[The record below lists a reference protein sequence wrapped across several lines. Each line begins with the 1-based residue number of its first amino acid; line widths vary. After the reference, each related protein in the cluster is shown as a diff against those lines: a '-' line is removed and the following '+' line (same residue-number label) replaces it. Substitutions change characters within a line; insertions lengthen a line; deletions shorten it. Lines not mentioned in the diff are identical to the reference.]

1 MSNFFTLA
9 KEHAQGI
16 MSGPG
21 QRNQD
26 GEYVATDGQRKPS
39 GHWSALPASLRQG
52 LVNID
57 PSLEGARALHVILL
71 NFKMLAHNHET
82 LARNNESTAHAFD
95 QFGADQI
102 PGHRHDSSGDTALSD
117 IAYHIAACLRE
128 EAHVNSSHTS
138 RLDEIREGL
147 ACAIV
152 TENSLSS
159 SRGARSSATR
169 ELRGLTNGQYTR
181 GEKQRDRI
189 PELEERIKNLT
200 EASVDDE
207 RRVGAELR
215 DQMRNSLGDY
225 FSELES
231 YGEKLK
237 IVARYG
243 KQLSGII
250 PSGPPE
256 FPAPVRTPS
265 TSLWDGADK
274 ARALRNSLH
283 SAIEYHITQGSIEPV
298 LVNDGTEAAGTG
310 TDQMHLNMTVPII
323 PPSHIYTQETLE
335 EQETEESAH
344 RVPETGTAPVDP
356 TVAETGIIPDGN
368 SGPKSGQLRMRV
380 TDK

>member
-1 MSNFFTLA
+1 MSKFFTLA
-9 KEHAQGI
+9 KERAQGI
-16 MSGPG
+16 MSGSG
-21 QRNQD
+21 QWSQD
-26 GEYVATDGQRKPS
+26 GEYVATDKQKKPS
-39 GHWSALPASLRQG
+39 GYWSALPASLRQG
-52 LVNID
+52 LANVD
-57 PSLEGARALHVILL
+57 PRFEGARALHVILA
-71 NFKMLAHNHET
+71 NIKTLAHDHET

-102 PGHRHDSSGDTALSD
+102 PGRRHDSSGDTALSD

-128 EAHVNSSHTS
+128 QAHINSSHAS
-138 RLDEIREGL
+138 RLDEVRADL
-147 ACAIV
+147 ACAVV

-169 ELRGLTNGQYTR
+169 ELRGLTNEQYAR

-200 EASVDDE
+200 EASAEDE
-207 RRVGAELR
+207 RRVGADLR
-215 DQMRNSLGDY
+215 DQLRTSLGDY

-231 YGEKLK
+231 YGEKLM

-265 TSLWDGADK
+265 TKPWDGAEQ

-283 SAIEYHITQGSIEPV
+283 SAIEHHIPQGGNEPI
-298 LVNDGTEAAGTG
+298 LVNDGSEDAGTD

-323 PPSHIYTQETLE
+323 PPSHISTQASPE
-335 EQETEESAH
+335 EQENDEVEQG
-344 RVPETGTAPVDP
+344 VPETGTAPVDP

-368 SGPKSGQLRMRV
+368 SGPKSGQLRTRV
-380 TDK
+380 TGK